1 MTADEND
8 EKSVARLS
16 IDTHTSFNESDDMR
30 PLKSDKRSEIW
41 QKNGYTKDGVART
54 SPYGSKGRKKSEY
67 LNHDDHRVGR
77 CLKKMILTAVEISES
92 FTKEGT
98 KSTPIE
104 LPSKDEID
112 KVLLCIRRFFF
123 QGLSDL
129 NKMKNNVE
137 NKGTQTFAKF
147 EESWKEGMTSS
158 ACEAKQSLDF
168 KNEVNKLRKKVV
180 NLNDKIDYLERNLS
194 EKDEELHETLLQL
207 GSLSVEHTKMLK
219 ENKMN
224 EEALLKVQLKQTST
238 QSVQTVEASSSESGS
253 TLGAGAVKKPDETTQ
268 EEPGA
273 VGKDP
278 VDDTPIQSV
287 VKVSREESSNRE
299 GISLGNVPT
308 TAVERSL
315 YNNYKFLLIIMA
327 QRLLSSDVVK
337 LKEWAEGTFSIDA
350 SQDAIDIFRKLDRQ
364 AVISASNL
372 ALLREFFEKILRI
385 DLTHLIDCFMRGD
398 YSLLRNTNY
407 SFPRNG
413 PGIPNRRFVS
423 PSPQSAIGTL
433 NPRREPSPTLDGT
446 NTRFSK
452 AVEVNEAFVVDRS
465 ALEATRVNYH
475 SPVSACGGENP
486 NILQRNVREVV
497 VSDGQAYNSDGKSK
511 VYVYTLQLITPIS
524 GLDAC

>member
-1 MTADEND
+1 M
-8 EKSVARLS
+8 S
-16 IDTHTSFNESDDMR
+16 
-30 PLKSDKRSEIW
+30 
-41 QKNGYTKDGVART
+41 
-54 SPYGSKGRKKSEY
+54 
-67 LNHDDHRVGR
+67 
-77 CLKKMILTAVEISES
+77 
-92 FTKEGT
+92 
-98 KSTPIE
+98 
-104 LPSKDEID
+104 
-112 KVLLCIRRFFF
+112 
-123 QGLSDL
+123 
-129 NKMKNNVE
+129 
-137 NKGTQTFAKF
+137 
-147 EESWKEGMTSS
+147 
-158 ACEAKQSLDF
+158 
-168 KNEVNKLRKKVV
+168 
-180 NLNDKIDYLERNLS
+180 
-194 EKDEELHETLLQL
+194 
-207 GSLSVEHTKMLK
+207 
-219 ENKMN
+219 
-224 EEALLKVQLKQTST
+224 
-238 QSVQTVEASSSESGS
+238 
-253 TLGAGAVKKPDETTQ
+253 
-268 EEPGA
+268 
-273 VGKDP
+273 
-278 VDDTPIQSV
+278 
-287 VKVSREESSNRE
+287 
-299 GISLGNVPT
+299 
-308 TAVERSL
+308 
-315 YNNYKFLLIIMA
+315 

-465 ALEATRVNYH
+465 ALEATRVNYR

-497 VSDGQAYNSDGKSK
+497 VADGQAYNSDGKSK